1 MEKRQGADKSPTHP
15 LSPTLKFFPVKCD
28 QEKER
33 TRRGIQQGGWM
44 KRGREDRG
52 GEAAA
57 GDAPSNGRRTEGRG
71 LGGRRRP
78 TGLAL
83 AVRRRRRCGRANA
96 DDDGQRG
103 TSAAT
108 STPPATEL
116 PALGNVCRGEHAP
129 ALRCWEEN

>member
-33 TRRGIQQGGWM
+33 ARRDVEFSRVGGW
-44 KRGREDRG
+44 REGGREDRG

-116 PALGNVCRGEHAP
+116 QALGNV
-129 ALRCWEEN
+129 